1 MFRTLFTTLRAKI
14 LAGYIVVILIMIC
27 VMIWSLYNF
36 NRLNESFRAIIVQN
50 YSSIVATDNM
60 VRSLDNQINGLFMI
74 YKGDNREK
82 GYNTFD
88 AAKQDFFYW
97 FERARVAASTTKEIS
112 ILDSLNDQYRLFV
125 TEINYLIS
133 FPMNYPNKL
142 ENQNNYTKSIN
153 LANNIKAK
161 LYQLFETNH
170 NFIQRAEDSV
180 QSITRIAAFTMLFL
194 AILGTVL
201 SLVFSTKFSEFIVK
215 PVKDLTRSVKHIS
228 AGNFDQVI
236 PAGDSDEIGILADE
250 FNSMVGRLKR
260 YEKLNI
266 NKILYEK
273 RKSDIIIESINDPVL
288 MVDSEMH
295 ILLAN
300 KAFTTEFGK
309 TPDDHSLLT
318 SLIRDEKICGN
329 VRTYICGNS
338 QNHHEDI
345 FQTLDTAGNIRYFK
359 LRYSLLNLPGNDL
372 REVTQSANA
381 ALIVFS
387 DITKYEELDRLKSEF
402 VAKVS
407 HELKTPLTSMGM
419 AVGILGDGVVGNLS
433 EKQKELISSMK
444 SDYDRLNKLVKEILE
459 LSRIESG
466 GIKLELKSV
475 SVSSLL
481 KECINSYSLQCK
493 EKNIRL
499 TYQGNGDLPLI
510 HADYDYLLRAIGNFI
525 GNSIKFTDRGGEIS
539 LAAEARK
546 SDVLISITDT
556 GKGISPEY
564 LDKIFDK
571 FVQVSG
577 SKPGS
582 VGLGLTIAKEII
594 EMHHGSINVWSK
606 QGQGSKFE
614 ITIPIR
620 QNE

>member
-1 MFRTLFTTLRAKI
+1 MFRTLFTTLRSKI

-60 VRSLDNQINGLFMI
+60 VRSLDSQINGLFLI
-74 YKGDNREK
+74 FNGKNPEQGYKD
-82 GYNTFD
+82 FQD
-88 AAKQDFFYW
+88 AKQNFFYW
-97 FERARVAASTTKEIS
+97 FGLANDAASTPTEIA
-112 ILDSLNDQYRLFV
+112 ILDSLNDQYHLFD
-125 TEINYLIS
+125 TEISYLIS
-133 FPMNYPNKL
+133 YPMNYPSKL
-142 ENQNNYTKSIN
+142 QNQDAYTKSIN
-153 LANNIKAK
+153 LANTIKAK
-161 LYQLFETNH
+161 LYQLFATNH
-170 NFIQRAEDSV
+170 NFIQRAEDSL

-201 SLVFSTKFSEFIVK
+201 SLIFSAKFSGFIVK
-215 PVKDLTRSVKHIS
+215 PVKELTRTVKHIS

-236 PAGDSDEIGILADE
+236 RTDDPDEIGILADE

-260 YEKLNI
+260 YDKLNI

-273 RKSDIIIESINDPVL
+273 RKSEIIIDSINDPVL
-288 MVDSEMH
+288 MVDSDLR

-309 TPDDHSLLT
+309 TPDEQSLLT
-318 SLIRDEKICGN
+318 SFIRDGKVCEN
-329 VRTYICGNS
+329 VRAYIFGNS
-338 QNHHEDI
+338 QDHHEDI
-345 FQTLDTAGNIRYFK
+345 FQTIDTSGDIRYFK
-359 LRYSLLNLPGNDL
+359 LRYSLINLPANDL
-372 REVTQSANA
+372 HEETLSDNA

-419 AVGILGDGVVGNLS
+419 AVGILGDGVVGDLS
-433 EKQKELISSMK
+433 DRQQELISSMK
-444 SDYDRLNKLVKEILE
+444 IDYDRLNRLVKEILE
-459 LSRIESG
+459 LSKIESG
-466 GIKLELKSV
+466 GIKLEFKPV

-481 KECINSYSLQCK
+481 KECISSYVLQCK
-493 EKNIRL
+493 ERNIKL
-499 TYQGNGDLPLI
+499 TYLGNGDLPLI
-510 HADYDYLLRAIGNFI
+510 SADYDYLLRAIGNFI
-525 GNSIKFTDRGGEIS
+525 GNSIKFTDKGGEIS
-539 LAAEARK
+539 VSAEAK
-546 SDVLISITDT
+546 NSAVLISISDT

-594 EMHHGSINVWSK
+594 EMHDGSINVWSK

-614 ITIPIR
+614 ITIPVR
-620 QNE
+620 QR

>member
-60 VRSLDNQINGLFMI
+60 VRSLDNQINAIFIMFNGQ
-74 YKGDNREK
+74 DREK
-82 GYNTFD
+82 GHNNFES
-88 AAKQDFFYW
+88 AKQDFFYW
-97 FERARVAASTTKEIS
+97 FERARVAASTAQEIS

-133 FPMNYPNKL
+133 YPMNYPSKI
-142 ENQNNYTKSIN
+142 ENQDTYTRSIN
-153 LANNIKAK
+153 LANNIKSK

-201 SLVFSTKFSEFIVK
+201 SLIFSTKFSEFIVK
-215 PVKDLTRSVKHIS
+215 PVKDLTRSIKHIS

-236 PAGDSDEIGILADE
+236 QTGDSDEIGILADE

-288 MVDSEMH
+288 MVNSEMRV
-295 ILLAN
+295 LLAN

-309 TPDDHSLLT
+309 TPTEHTSLT
-318 SLIRDEKICGN
+318 ALIRDEKICDN
-329 VRTYICGNS
+329 VRTFIGGNS
-338 QNHHEDI
+338 PHHHEDV
-345 FQTLDTAGNIRYFK
+345 FQTIDTTGNIRYFK
-359 LRYSLLNLPGNDL
+359 LRYSLINLPEIDL
-372 REVTQSANA
+372 REESQSGNA

-419 AVGILGDGVVGNLS
+419 AVGILGDGVVGELS
-433 EKQKELISSMK
+433 EKQKELIFSMK

-466 GIKLELKSV
+466 GIKLEYKPV
-475 SVSSLL
+475 RVSSLL
-481 KECINSYSLQCK
+481 KECINSYALQCK

-499 TYQGNGDLPLI
+499 SYKGNGDLPLI
-510 HADYDYLLRAIGNFI
+510 SADYDYLLRAIGNFI
-525 GNSIKFTDRGGEIS
+525 GNSIKFTDKGGEIS
-539 LAAEARK
+539 VSAEAK
-546 SDVLISITDT
+546 KEDIMISISDS

-594 EMHHGSINVWSK
+594 ELHKGSINVWSK
-606 QGQGSKFE
+606 PGQGSKFE
-614 ITIPIR
+614 ITIPIQ
-620 QNE
+620 QNV

>member
-1 MFRTLFTTLRAKI
+1 MFRTFFTTLRAKI
-14 LAGYIVVILIMIC
+14 LTGYIVVILIMIC

-36 NRLNESFRAIIVQN
+36 NRLNESFRILISQN
-50 YSSIVATDNM
+50 YSSIVAADNM
-60 VRSLDNQINGLFMI
+60 VRELDNQVNGLFLI
-74 YKGDNREK
+74 FSREDPVAGNAQFQK
-82 GYNTFD
+82 
-88 AAKQDFFYW
+88 AKNDFFSW
-97 FERARVAASTTKEIS
+97 FDKARVAASSPEEIA
-112 ILDSLNDQYRLFV
+112 ILDSLNDQYEVFK
-125 TEINYLIS
+125 TEVSYMIASPENYPTNVGHEDEYTKAINLIS
-133 FPMNYPNKL
+133 K
-142 ENQNNYTKSIN
+142 
-153 LANNIKAK
+153 IKGRC
-161 LYQLFETNH
+161 YQLFETNH
-170 NFIQRAEDSV
+170 AFIGRTEESV

-236 PAGDSDEIGILADE
+236 NTDDSDEIGVLADE

-266 NKILYEK
+266 NKLLYEK
-273 RKSDIIIESINDPVL
+273 RKSEIIIESINDPVL
-288 MVDSEMH
+288 MVDNQLN

-300 KAFTTEFGK
+300 LAFTNEFGK
-309 TPDDHSLLT
+309 PKEEQAPLT
-318 SLIRDEKICGN
+318 DIIRDEKICENIKAFISGK
-329 VRTYICGNS
+329 I
-338 QNHHEDI
+338 QNKSDNI
-345 FQTLDTAGNIRYFK
+345 FQVIDSNGSMRYFK
-359 LRYSLLNLPGNDL
+359 LRYSLINLPENDID
-372 REVTQSANA
+372 A

-419 AVGILGDGVVGNLS
+419 AVGILGDGVVGELS

-444 SDYDRLNKLVKEILE
+444 EDYDRLNKLVKEILE

-466 GIKLELKSV
+466 GIKLDFKQVNV
-475 SVSSLL
+475 STLL
-481 KECINSYSLQCK
+481 KECIKSFSLQCK

-499 TYQGNGDLPLI
+499 GYLGNGDLPTVT
-510 HADYDYLLRAIGNFI
+510 ADYDYLSRAIGNFI
-525 GNSIKFTDRGGEIS
+525 GNSIKFTDKGGEINVN
-539 LAAEARK
+539 AESK
-546 SDVLISITDT
+546 NQQVTITISDS
-556 GKGISPEY
+556 GKGINPEY

-571 FVQVSG
+571 FVQVSD

-594 EMHHGSINVWSK
+594 ELHHGSINVWSK
-606 QGQGSKFE
+606 PGMGSKFE
-614 ITIPIR
+614 ITIPVLR
-620 QNE
+620 NE

>member
-36 NRLNESFRAIIVQN
+36 NRLNESYRAIIVQN

-74 YKGDNREK
+74 FNGENPQQ
-82 GYNTFD
+82 GYNNFEK
-88 AAKQDFFYW
+88 AKNEFFGWYDN
-97 FERARVAASTTKEIS
+97 ARDAASTKTEIS
-112 ILDSLNDQYRLFV
+112 ILDSLNDQYRLFR

-133 FPMNYPNKL
+133 YPLNYPNKL
-142 ENQNNYTKSIN
+142 ENQDSYTKAIN
-153 LANNIKAK
+153 LANGIKTK

-201 SLVFSTKFSEFIVK
+201 SLIFSTKFSEFIVK

-273 RKSDIIIESINDPVL
+273 RKSEIIIESINEPVL
-288 MVDSEMH
+288 MVDSDMH
-295 ILLAN
+295 IMLAN
-300 KAFTTEFGK
+300 KSFTTEFGK
-309 TPDDHSLLT
+309 TPDEQTLLT
-318 SLIRDEKICGN
+318 SFIRDEKICNN
-329 VRTYICGNS
+329 VRAYICGNS
-338 QNHHEDI
+338 QNHHEDV
-345 FQTLDTAGNIRYFK
+345 FQTIDTAGNIRYFK
-359 LRYSLLNLPGNDL
+359 LRYSLINLPGNDP
-372 REVTQSANA
+372 REITQSANT

-419 AVGILGDGVVGNLS
+419 AVGILGDGVVGDLS

-475 SVSSLL
+475 SVGALL

-499 TYQGNGDLPLI
+499 TYHGNGDLPLI
-510 HADYDYLLRAIGNFI
+510 YADYDYLLRAIENFV
-525 GNSIKFTDRGGEIS
+525 GNSIKFTDRGGEIL

-546 SDVLISITDT
+546 SDILISISDT
-556 GKGISPEY
+556 GKGISPEF